1 MCAWP
6 NSVAPLPE
14 AADDD
19 LCVSR
24 VSRRAAICKIRPTTN
39 TVGNTY
45 YIIMI
50 IMCIIMCLRAAA
62 AAAAG
67 ERRKLL
73 SRLIKKK
80 FSNSHFSISNII
92 HYYELVTL
100 SISLILE
107 NATRPIIIKTMMII
121 ILFITCCYS
130 KSLTLFYYQEY
141 LV

>member
-1 MCAWP
+1 
-6 NSVAPLPE
+6 
-14 AADDD
+14 
-19 LCVSR
+19 
-24 VSRRAAICKIRPTTN
+24 
-39 TVGNTY
+39 
-45 YIIMI
+45 
-50 IMCIIMCLRAAA
+50 MCIIMCLRAAA